1 MALALYPFRLG
12 IKEQDYKPKKQI
24 GFAVSNLM
32 RNANGTLKSTVKR
45 INNDLTNPNRNQN
58 LSLQGILEDYNEAIE
73 EQFAAQQGVFEMIN
87 DLKGFM
93 SESQIKKILRDKKIK
108 AAGNFSDTEINNLFL
123 GRFTVPTFNRNI
135 FKDIRKNN
143 PEIAP
148 YISNIRDS
156 FLSLE
161 RAYDSTTLQ
170 TDKLQKKMS
179 KMI

>member
-1 MALALYPFRLG
+1 M
-12 IKEQDYKPKKQI
+12 
-24 GFAVSNLM
+24 
-32 RNANGTLKSTVKR
+32 T
-45 INNDLTNPNRNQN
+45 
-58 LSLQGILEDYNEAIE
+58 
-73 EQFAAQQGVFEMIN
+73 
-87 DLKGFM
+87 
-93 SESQIKKILRDKKIK
+93 ESQIKKILRDKKIK
-108 AAGNFSDTEINNLFL
+108 AAGNFSDREINNLFL

-170 TDKLQKKMS
+170 TDKLPDIK
-179 KMI
+179 IGD